1 MAIAS
6 PQYLVIASRHC
17 PARPG
22 RLFQYVPL
30 SVAANF
36 GMPARVAGITAG
48 SVAGEGRVPSQLVH
62 SVLHSSHAAIK
73 FATRTIVGFDRFRR
87 IFAHRR

>member
-36 GMPARVAGITAG
+36 GMPAR
-48 SVAGEGRVPSQLVH
+48 VAGEGRVPSQLVH